1 MSLLPTLCVAPLA
14 KVMQRFWRS
23 VCAGDLCL
31 KLSCSRVRLSSAHL
45 LNVGRS
51 TAIAKMFGPSDACFK
66 LIDRHPADG
75 DILHDSS
82 PSFRDVLYHPIYH
95 QPLRQV
101 RRRSAVPMVSQAA
114 PIALLG
120 PTDVGYSTRSPVRE
134 QMDATLIRCVYGPA
148 PKIDLLLGRGRL
160 EQMGRAWSRRAPP
173 LWTHLLERHCPRVS
187 EEFVQ
192 IASHALSLEWT
203 GHQGGGSRLLM
214 ATNRRFRQQ
223 MALWMPSPAL
233 NGWGLLVGWHP
244 QWRLQSWWW
253 GSSCCGACASPQSD
267 ARWTA

>member
-1 MSLLPTLCVAPLA
+1 MQPLLNSHTGEGRASGETRIGCHYFSLLVSLRWPRLCRGLEERLRRRLVLEAALLTCA
-14 KVMQRFWRS
+14 SQQRSLVERGS
-23 VCAGDLCL
+23 QHGKCEV
-31 KLSCSRVRLSSAHL
+31 
-45 LNVGRS
+45 
-51 TAIAKMFGPSDACFK
+51 FGPSDACFEH
-66 LIDRHPADG
+66 IDRHPADG
-75 DILHDSS
+75 DLLHGLS
-82 PSFRDVLYHPIYH
+82 PPFRDVLHH

-101 RRRSAVPMVSQAA
+101 RRRSAIPMVSQAA

-192 IASHALSLEWT
+192 IASHAS
-203 GHQGGGSRLLM
+203 
-214 ATNRRFRQQ
+214 
-223 MALWMPSPAL
+223 
-233 NGWGLLVGWHP
+233 
-244 QWRLQSWWW
+244 
-253 GSSCCGACASPQSD
+253 
-267 ARWTA
+267 

>member
-1 MSLLPTLCVAPLA
+1 MQPLLNSHTGEGRASGETRVGLDVITSNSLC
-14 KVMQRFWRS
+14 RS
-23 VCAGDLCL
+23 VGQGYAEVLEERLRRRLVLEAAMLTCAPQQ
-31 KLSCSRVRLSSAHL
+31 
-45 LNVGRS
+45 RS
-51 TAIAKMFGPSDACFK
+51 LVERGAQHGNCEVFGPSDACFK

-75 DILHDSS
+75 DPLHGSS
-82 PSFRDVLYHPIYH
+82 PSFRDVLHHPIHH

-192 IASHALSLEWT
+192 IASHAS
-203 GHQGGGSRLLM
+203 
-214 ATNRRFRQQ
+214 
-223 MALWMPSPAL
+223 
-233 NGWGLLVGWHP
+233 
-244 QWRLQSWWW
+244 
-253 GSSCCGACASPQSD
+253 
-267 ARWTA
+267 